1 MKNIFRKLALGLGLA
16 IAAITAHADIV
27 TPLVSL
33 QENFLY
39 YENGEWRAN
48 QYVLTVNSDNK
59 NDMVHAFGVTNP
71 LYQNAWTT
79 REGWQ
84 ATVLSREEWN
94 AGRLFQSPWCYDSGC
109 ANYETGSGGL
119 AGETESMI
127 LGSFESIF
135 GPAENYVNFYW
146 NETGGAI
153 GLESRNSSDEFY
165 FSAPPASEYAAF
177 GNGGMLVYRSY
188 NVPEPGALALIGL
201 AALAALSA
209 TRRRRPD

>member
-1 MKNIFRKLALGLGLA
+1 MRESIAARCVARGRRKIFENRRKGLERNPTGVKRGSIRLRFKKKRLERRSDGVRSTGALIRGLGARKGNDAAGGDLV
-16 IAAITAHADIV
+16 IA
-27 TPLVSL
+27 
-33 QENFLY
+33 
-39 YENGEWRAN
+39 
-48 QYVLTVNSDNK
+48 
-59 NDMVHAFGVTNP
+59 
-71 LYQNAWTT
+71 
-79 REGWQ
+79 
-84 ATVLSREEWN
+84 
-94 AGRLFQSPWCYDSGC
+94 GC
-109 ANYETGSGGL
+109 GSGGL

-188 NVPEPGALALIGL
+188 NVPEPGALALLGL

-209 TRRRRPD
+209 TRRRLPD